1 MLAPLSRSVVLALT
15 GACLL
20 TGAPAHAHGGGEG
33 RGAFVTVETKAGPV
47 PGDSRHKGREQQ
59 LTVASLTFEG
69 SAPESG
75 GGGGT
80 GKRSYKPV
88 CWRHDV
94 GRSSAALLRA
104 FVGGE
109 QLPKVVFEVPLAS
122 SKGSKDAGPGGEPY
136 ELELMGARIIS
147 IVHAVSEEGGAEEQ
161 ICMTF
166 QSYTVRI
173 AGSSVSDSR

>member
-1 MLAPLSRSVVLALT
+1 VCALT
-15 GACLL
+15 G
-20 TGAPAHAHGGGEG
+20 TPAHAHGGGDG
-33 RGAFVTVETKAGPV
+33 RGAFATIETKAGPIS
-47 PGDSRHKGREQQ
+47 GDARQKGREQQ
-59 LTVASLTFEG
+59 LVVTSLTFEG

-75 GGGGT
+75 GGGGV

-88 CWRHDV
+88 CWRHAV
-94 GRSSAALLRA
+94 GRSSAALLKA
-104 FVGGE
+104 FVGAE
-109 QLPKVVFEVPLAS
+109 QLPKVVFEVPLADA
-122 SKGSKDAGPGGEPY
+122 KGPKGGGPGGEPY

-147 IVHAVSEEGGAEEQ
+147 VVHAVLEDGGAEEQ